1 MSLKQQAQQD
11 MVTAAKSGNKAALS
25 TLRLLLAELGKKE
38 IELGKKEVGL
48 NEAEE
53 AQVVLKEIKK
63 REEAVVQYTAAG
75 RTDSANAESAEIEL
89 LKTYAPAMAS
99 PEELETA
106 VDAAIAKTGA
116 TSMADMGGVM
126 KEAMASLGANA
137 SGDAVSALVRTKL
150 S

>member
-11 MVTAAKSGNKAALS
+11 MVVAAKSGDKAALS

-38 IELGKKEVGL
+38 IELGKKEEGL

-63 REEAVVQYTAAG
+63 REEAIVQYAAAG
-75 RTDSANAESAEIEL
+75 RSESAAAETAEVEL
-89 LKTYAPAMAS
+89 LKKYAPAMATPQEIES
-99 PEELETA
+99 A
-106 VDAAIAKTGA
+106 VDEAIKKTGA
-116 TSMADMGGVM
+116 SSMADMGSVM
-126 KEAMASLGANA
+126 KEAMASLGTGA
-137 SGDAVSALVRTKL
+137 SGDAVSALVRAKL